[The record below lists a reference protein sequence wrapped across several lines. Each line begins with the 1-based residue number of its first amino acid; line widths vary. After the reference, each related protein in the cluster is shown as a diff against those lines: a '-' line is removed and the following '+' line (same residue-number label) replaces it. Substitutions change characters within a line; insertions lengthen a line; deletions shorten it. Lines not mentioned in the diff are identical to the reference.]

1 MNIKILVATHKK
13 YWMPEDKVYVPL
25 HVGAENKT
33 PLIISLRKSEL
44 LWGRQVFINIVM
56 NIFAS

>member
-1 MNIKILVATHKK
+1 MNIKILIAAHKK